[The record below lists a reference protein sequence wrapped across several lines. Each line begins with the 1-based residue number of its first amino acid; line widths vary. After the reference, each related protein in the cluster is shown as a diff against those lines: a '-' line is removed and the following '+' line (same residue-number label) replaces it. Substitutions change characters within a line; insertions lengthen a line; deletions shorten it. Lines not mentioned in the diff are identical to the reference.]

1 MPGFCRHLKT
11 TLYCFY
17 SMFSKKKNTL
27 YCFYSM
33 FSKNFYERQSWSWT
47 IPSAWFTYASFFVM
61 VPKTR
66 PPFVQ
71 KLFCCRDH
79 FKSLNIAETLDAWH
93 LFLFFAAPWNN
104 ILLLPHPNDIW
115 IRSKKFLTLIKLTFE
130 SLNIAE
136 TLDAWLLS
144 LCFAAPWNNIL
155 ILPCPFIGPNYIW
168 IRSKNFWH

>member
-1 MPGFCRHLKT
+1 
-11 TLYCFY
+11 
-17 SMFSKKKNTL
+17 
-27 YCFYSM
+27 
-33 FSKNFYERQSWSWT
+33 
-47 IPSAWFTYASFFVM
+47 M

-104 ILLLPHPNDIW
+104 ILLLPHPSVGPNDIW
-115 IRSKKFLTLIKLTFE
+115 IRSKKILTLIKLTFE

-136 TLDAWLLS
+136 TLDAWLLF
-144 LCFAAPWNNIL
+144 LFFAAPWNNIL
-155 ILPCPFIGPNYIW
+155 LLPCPSIGQNRLG
-168 IRSKNFWH
+168 IRSGILVQIIWNVAKIDFSLRLSWKATKASKY